1 MIVLRTFSKGYSLAG
16 LRLGY
21 LIARPEIVAGLIK
34 VKDSY
39 NCDTLSLVGGVAALA
54 DQAYLAE
61 TRGRILATRHRLTAA
76 LRALGYQVP
85 DSQANFV
92 WCTGGPPAL
101 EVYQALKERR
111 DPRPPDALPRP
122 PRRPPDHRRHRRRD
136 RPAPGRPPVPGFPS
150 ERSFVRW
157 RARGDSYPT
166 VRVRGIESSTS
177 TVAERAAEIVRKTR
191 ETDIRL
197 SLDLDGRGEA
207 EVATGVG
214 FLDHML
220 ELFARHS
227 LMDLTVACTGDL
239 HVDAHHT
246 TEDVGICLGQ
256 AIDRALGDRAGIRR
270 YGHAVLPMD
279 ETLVTCAVDL
289 GGRPFWV
296 WNVAMPAA
304 KIGTFDSELVADFW
318 QAVSTHG
325 RMNLHVLLHY
335 GRNTHH
341 ISEAIFKG
349 LARALRMAFE
359 LDPRS
364 AGVPS
369 TKGTL

>member
-1 MIVLRTFSKGYSLAG
+1 VANRT
-16 LRLGY
+16 
-21 LIARPEIVAGLIK
+21 
-34 VKDSY
+34 
-39 NCDTLSLVGGVAALA
+39 
-54 DQAYLAE
+54 
-61 TRGRILATRHRLTAA
+61 
-76 LRALGYQVP
+76 
-85 DSQANFV
+85 
-92 WCTGGPPAL
+92 
-101 EVYQALKERR
+101 
-111 DPRPPDALPRP
+111 
-122 PRRPPDHRRHRRRD
+122 
-136 RPAPGRPPVPGFPS
+136 
-150 ERSFVRW
+150 
-157 RARGDSYPT
+157 
-166 VRVRGIESSTS
+166 
-177 TVAERAAEIVRKTR
+177 AEILRKTR

-197 SLDLDGRGEA
+197 GLDIDGRGDA
-207 EVATGVG
+207 RVASGVG

-227 LMDLTVACTGDL
+227 LMDLSVACTGDL

-289 GGRPFWV
+289 GGRPFFV
-296 WNVAMPAA
+296 WDAAMPTP

-318 QAVSTHG
+318 QAACTQG

-335 GRNTHH
+335 GRNSHH

-349 LARALRMAFE
+349 LARTLRDACE
-359 LDPRS
+359 RDPR
-364 AGVPS
+364 AEGVPS